1 MSRLTIPARDDVPE
15 ASKPVLDAVEKQLGV
30 VPNMFRL
37 VGSSPATL
45 QGFVANNAALGK
57 PLDLKTRERIALA
70 VAQAN
75 ACNYCL
81 SAHTYLVLNLAKISL
96 EEIELNRK
104 GASGDDKANVAVRF
118 AAEIVRERGH
128 VADADIKAVRDAG
141 FSDGHIV
148 EIIAVVAENIFTNLL
163 NVVPETDIDF
173 PSRPGDERGLRRS
186 TGWQT
191 ERGLPARLP
200 RRSIMSYG
208 FLDIAMTPSVRA
220 AQASMGSEPM
230 WQNFEGRREFDRF
243 TPDEAAFIAARDSF
257 YMASV
262 SETGWPYVQHRGGP
276 PGFLRVLDERTL
288 GFADYRGNRQYISLG
303 NLLANDR
310 VALILMDY
318 PNRSRMKIYA
328 HVEPRDLNTDAELVT
343 RLAAPGYKGKA
354 ERGYVLYLE
363 SFDWNCPQHIVRRF
377 TEGEIEISVRPMRI
391 RMEELETENAIL
403 RARLATVERK

>member
-1 MSRLTIPARDDVPE
+1 
-15 ASKPVLDAVEKQLGV
+15 
-30 VPNMFRL
+30 
-37 VGSSPATL
+37 
-45 QGFVANNAALGK
+45 
-57 PLDLKTRERIALA
+57 
-70 VAQAN
+70 
-75 ACNYCL
+75 
-81 SAHTYLVLNLAKISL
+81 
-96 EEIELNRK
+96 
-104 GASGDDKANVAVRF
+104 
-118 AAEIVRERGH
+118 
-128 VADADIKAVRDAG
+128 
-141 FSDGHIV
+141 
-148 EIIAVVAENIFTNLL
+148 
-163 NVVPETDIDF
+163 
-173 PSRPGDERGLRRS
+173 
-186 TGWQT
+186 
-191 ERGLPARLP
+191 
-200 RRSIMSYG
+200 MSYG

-230 WQNFEGRREFDRF
+230 WQNFKGRREFDRF

-318 PNRSRMKIYA
+318 LNRSRMKIYA
-328 HVEPRDLNTDAELVT
+328 HVKPRDLNTDAELAT

-354 ERGYVLYLE
+354 ERVYVLHLE

-377 TEGEIEISVRPMRI
+377 TEGEIETSVRPMRI